1 MWPKTIKLIYAWD
14 LFLIFSLVFLVF
26 PKYSITRSYCKAL
39 LTEAYQ
45 DLLLP
50 DQESLPRS
58 SSSPPPSFN
67 EAKKTFESV
76 LAMTRRANGYL
87 VEDMKVGVAC
97 DCIRDK
103 VNTCTLD
110 YTCTCSCR

>member
-1 MWPKTIKLIYAWD
+1 M
-14 LFLIFSLVFLVF
+14 F

-50 DQESLPRS
+50 DQDSLPRS
-58 SSSPPPSFN
+58 SSSPPPPPPPSLD

-110 YTCTCSCR
+110 CTCT